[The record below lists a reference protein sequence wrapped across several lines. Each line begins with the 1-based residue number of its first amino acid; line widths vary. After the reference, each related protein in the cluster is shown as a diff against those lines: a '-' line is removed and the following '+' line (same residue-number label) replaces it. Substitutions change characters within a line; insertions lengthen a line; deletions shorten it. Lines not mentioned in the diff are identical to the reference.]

1 MDSPAEFWNSD
12 VSFPLSVH
20 SCCIYLL
27 TADLLVADEVAPI
40 MVVLDNI
47 SNGYREILLPLACQ
61 DELLQQ
67 SICAVAAQHLALRQP
82 SFRRSAESG
91 RAAIISR
98 LRRDAFQEPTER
110 LFSASTWATLIV
122 LLVGETIT
130 ASPDYAH
137 LLQMLFCMAGNTP
150 DMTMNSVNQFLTQQ
164 THM

>member
-1 MDSPAEFWNSD
+1 M
-12 VSFPLSVH
+12 PL
-20 SCCIYLL
+20 
-27 TADLLVADEVAPI
+27 TLLVADVVAPI

-82 SFRRSAESG
+82 RFRRFAESG

-130 ASPDYAH
+130 ASPEYAH